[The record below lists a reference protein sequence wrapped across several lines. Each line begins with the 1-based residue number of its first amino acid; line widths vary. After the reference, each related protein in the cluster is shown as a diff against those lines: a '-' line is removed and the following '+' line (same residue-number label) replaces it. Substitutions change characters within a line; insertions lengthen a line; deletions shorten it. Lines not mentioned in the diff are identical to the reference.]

1 LLPKNNYAEKVH
13 QLNVSGTIP
22 ANTELH
28 VELFDQI
35 EAPRGKNAMKSNLFR
50 SILAS
55 ILISMPTV
63 GMAQDF
69 NAGLKAARAGDFET
83 ALKEWKPL
91 AEQGDAQSQSNLG
104 QMYSSGQGVPQ
115 DYTEAVKWFRRA
127 SEQGDAFA
135 QSYLGYLYFNGLGI
149 AQDYAE
155 AVRLYK
161 QAADQGL
168 AEAQLNLGNK
178 YLSGE
183 GVRQDYVEA
192 RRWYTLAAEQGMA
205 QAQYHLG
212 YLYFEGFGVPQ
223 DYIMAYMWS
232 DIAFTNGEETAGTE
246 RDHAAAK
253 LTPADIAEAQRRAG
267 VCFASNYQD
276 CYQNTASVQQAGAL
290 SDQQENDAQRL
301 KDILAISDMVEA
313 YYEINNHYPW
323 VKEPQAETINIFIS
337 DNIPPNFPPSA
348 PYQLLEA
355 ELQKTLGTDAVFPK
369 DPEDDGLLYQ
379 YATNGINYFVAAYLY
394 NTQPYAWEQGRHAN
408 KVEIT
413 NSPNLETQSHRP
425 YYLRHVIKFGPDD
438 ANKQAEF
445 IEALQEHKF
454 DAAAAMLK
462 NGANP
467 SPTCAPN
474 YRCQPLATAA
484 MDGDLEVMKFLI
496 DNGADLDG
504 YNSYDDVALIYAL
517 ENQQFEAAKL
527 LVESGANVNIP
538 NAFGFS
544 PFVGSPASGDV
555 ELLTLMIQN
564 GAELNKN
571 FHISVGDPE
580 PGEKGPLPLE
590 VAIRYGQPDIISSLL
605 SSGADPSMHTSS
617 GETIAE
623 LGRKSESEAIRQLF

>member
-13 QLNVSGTIP
+13 QLTVSGTIP

-35 EAPRGKNAMKSNLFR
+35 KAPEGKNAMKSDFFR

-55 ILISMPTV
+55 ILILIPTA
-63 GMAQDF
+63 GMARDF
-69 NAGLKAARAGDFET
+69 NDGLKAAEAGDFET

-91 AEQGDAQSQSNLG
+91 AEQGHTEALYAVGRLYHLG
-104 QMYSSGQGVPQ
+104 KGVPQ
-115 DYTEAVKWFRRA
+115 DDEEAVKWYKAAAERGNSA
-127 SEQGDAFA
+127 SQYMLGFLYATGQGVLEDDKEAFKWYLLAAA
-135 QSYLGYLYFNGLGI
+135 QDVAVAQINLGI
-149 AQDYAE
+149 MYANGDGVLQDDE
-155 AVRLYK
+155 
-161 QAADQGL
+161 
-168 AEAQLNLGNK
+168 
-178 YLSGE
+178 
-183 GVRQDYVEA
+183 
-192 RRWYTLAAEQGMA
+192 T
-205 QAQYHLG
+205 
-212 YLYFEGFGVPQ
+212 
-223 DYIMAYMWS
+223 AYMWS
-232 DIAFTNGEETAGTE
+232 HIAIANGLEEGARFRDDIGK
-246 RDHAAAK
+246 HM
-253 LTPADIAEAQRRAG
+253 TPADIAEAQRRAG
-267 VCFASNYQD
+267 VCIASSYQD
-276 CYQNTASVQQAGAL
+276 CDQSTASAQQVSAPSA
-290 SDQQENDAQRL
+290 QQENDAQRL

-313 YYEINNHYPW
+313 YYEINSHYPW
-323 VKEPQAETINIFIS
+323 VEEPQAETINIFIS

-355 ELQKTLGTDAVFPK
+355 ELQKTLGTDAVLPK

-517 ENQQFEAAKL
+517 ENQQIEAAKL

-544 PFVGSPASGDV
+544 PFVGAPASGDV

-564 GAELNKN
+564 GADLNKN